1 MVSQSECALAWL
13 IMSPPPPPSW
23 STGVPSIDSMLGGLL
38 PGDNVVWVGDRPDV
52 HAHMEGGFLSVAGA
66 PRALVLLDDE
76 EAAIPDGVV
85 VVDGRPGRAAAD
97 PMVMEREILAKCS
110 AAGSR
115 LVVQS
120 LDTLVRRLGPDAAL
134 GLFTRTC
141 PQLFDRGALAYWRA
155 SRTGSGPIL
164 DAVRRVTQC
173 VIDHTGGRLRVVK
186 AENRPGVAG
195 RIFELTVS
203 DSGVDLEEV
212 RALSRLAEGL
222 RRLRTS
228 RGLTQAEVSRLADVS
243 PSAISQAES
252 GHRGLSLDTLLT
264 LAEALNVS
272 LDDLLDY
279 RPDPGYL
286 VARRDRIPARRGVVP
301 LLDDPTTGLRA
312 YLVVLGPGE
321 AGEPGTVHKG
331 AELVLV
337 GDGVV
342 QVLLNEE
349 TPVLRGGDALLVTHD
364 AIHGWRNLVPE
375 TARLFWIVRD

>member
-1 MVSQSECALAWL
+1 MIAPAADT
-13 IMSPPPPPSW
+13 SW
-23 STGVPSIDSMLGGLL
+23 STGVASIDRILGGLL
-38 PGDNVVWVGDRPDV
+38 PGDNVVWVGDRDPT
-52 HAHMEGGFLSVAGA
+52 HARIEDGFLSVEGG
-66 PRALVLLDDE
+66 PRTLVVLDDE
-76 EAAIPDGVV
+76 DLAMREGVGI
-85 VVDGRPGRAAAD
+85 VDARPGRPAAD
-97 PMVMEREILAKCS
+97 PMVMEREILERCS
-110 AAGSR
+110 TAGSR
-115 LVVQS
+115 LVVRS
-120 LDTLVRRLGPDAAL
+120 LDTVVRRMGPDAAL

-141 PQLFDRGALAYWRA
+141 PRLFDRGALAYWRA
-155 SRTGSGPIL
+155 SRIGSGPIL

-173 VIDHTGGRLRVVK
+173 VVDHTGGRLRVVK

-195 RIFELTVS
+195 RIFDLDME
-203 DSGVDLEEV
+203 DGDIELEEV

-228 RGLTQAEVSRLADVS
+228 RGLTQVEVARLADVS

-252 GHRGLSLDTLLT
+252 GHRGLSLETLLT
-264 LAEALNVS
+264 LAEAMNVS
-272 LDDLLDY
+272 IDGLLGY
-279 RPDPGYL
+279 RPDAGYL

-301 LLDDPTTGLRA
+301 LLDDPEAGLRA

-337 GDGVV
+337 GEGVV
-342 QVLLNEE
+342 QVVLNEE

-364 AIHGWRNLVPE
+364 AIHGWRNLLPE

>member
-1 MVSQSECALAWL
+1 MAAVDE
-13 IMSPPPPPSW
+13 
-23 STGVPSIDSMLGGLL
+23 VLGGLL
-38 PGDNVVWVGDRPDV
+38 PGDNVVWVGDQPTV
-52 HAHMEGGFLSVAGA
+52 HRHIEDGFLSVAGGA
-66 PRALVLLDDE
+66 RTLVLLDDE
-76 EAAIPDGVV
+76 EPAIPDGVAR
-85 VVDGRPGRAAAD
+85 VDARPGRPAAD
-97 PMVMEREILAKCS
+97 PMVLEREILERCVGP
-110 AAGSR
+110 GSR
-115 LVVQS
+115 LVVRS
-120 LDTLVRRLGPDAAL
+120 LDTLVRRIGPDAAL

-155 SRTGSGPIL
+155 SRTTSAPIL
-164 DAVRRVTQC
+164 DAVRRITQC
-173 VIDHTGGRLRVVK
+173 VVDHTGGRLRVVK

-195 RIFELTVS
+195 RIFELDIS
-203 DSGVDLEEV
+203 DSGIELEEV

-301 LLDDPTTGLRA
+301 LLDDPAAGLRA

-364 AIHGWRNLVPE
+364 AIHGWRNLLPE